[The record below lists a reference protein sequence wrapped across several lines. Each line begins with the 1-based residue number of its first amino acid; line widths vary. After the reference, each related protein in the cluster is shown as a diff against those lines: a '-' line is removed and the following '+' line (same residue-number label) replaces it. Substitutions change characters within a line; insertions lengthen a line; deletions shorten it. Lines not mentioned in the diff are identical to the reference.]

1 MGRADGGAVKLDQ
14 PRYEICPEHFYTVYD
29 AQDAQDIAMFRLRA
43 DAEWYVKMREVK
55 K

>member
-1 MGRADGGAVKLDQ
+1 MTDQ

-29 AQDAQDIAMFRLRA
+29 AHDREEVARFRRHA

>member
-1 MGRADGGAVKLDQ
+1 MTDH
-14 PRYEICPEHFYTVYD
+14 PRYEIYPEEIYTVYD
-29 AQDAQDIAMFRLRA
+29 AHHIEIAMFRHRA